1 MTLPAFAAER
11 WRPQLSID
19 ISYPQG
25 AQQQTVAAV
34 DERDR
39 QTNGPTVT

>member
-11 WRPQLSID
+11 QLLQLT

-25 AQQQTVAAV
+25 DQQQTRAGCQQMGQTDGRPAV
-34 DERDR
+34 
-39 QTNGPTVT
+39 T

>member
-11 WRPQLSID
+11 QLLQL

-25 AQQQTVAAV
+25 DQQQTRAGCQQMGQTDGRPAV
-34 DERDR
+34 
-39 QTNGPTVT
+39 T